1 MVLVYGRNCTTDSII
16 KYGNIEESTIHRQI
30 RENIEGIFW
39 RLFFWR
45 IHGGRENS
53 ENIHLAKITHYTV
66 LCTSIIL
73 MLLGKGQNI
82 YCTRLGMRGCKCIA
96 AKLSI

>member
-1 MVLVYGRNCTTDSII
+1 M
-16 KYGNIEESTIHRQI
+16 IEESTFRRQI

-39 RLFFWR
+39 RLLFWR

-66 LCTSIIL
+66 
-73 MLLGKGQNI
+73 I
-82 YCTRLGMRGCKCIA
+82 YTFSNV
-96 AKLSI
+96 LSINSSCILNEGTFFFGSR